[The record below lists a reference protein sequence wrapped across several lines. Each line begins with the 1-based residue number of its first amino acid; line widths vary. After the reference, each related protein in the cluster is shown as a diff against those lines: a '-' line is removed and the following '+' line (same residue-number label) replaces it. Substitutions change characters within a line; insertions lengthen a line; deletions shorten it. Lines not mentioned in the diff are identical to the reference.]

1 MENRIFQVDEKCF
14 IIYTGKS
21 SADNRSF
28 LRIGN
33 SSFVSDIDDIQ
44 KHIRHIVIPDANVI
58 DIKKEKDNIKYMER
72 GKISYICNKKN
83 QDILFGALR
92 KVGVDTDNLYH
103 KDLSKEIENVNRLE
117 NKKHFFTIFYENKN
131 VKLVFNEEI
140 FFDLFSY
147 KKDISDYKDEHER
160 LHNFIGLLDRLN
172 LENNDIQFTENII
185 NNNEFAINLKNSS
198 LFITQDNQYFPL
210 NVGMFKF
217 VKIKE
222 IGVINF
228 TFNCSQRF
236 YTGRSMSIIL
246 FERDEKKIEISDVLI
261 DSEVLE
267 SQVLYSY
274 SMDFKSGES
283 KDNSVIFQLY
293 KHLLDGAERKW
304 KNL

>member
-33 SSFVSDIDDIQ
+33 SSFVGDNSHIQ
-44 KHIRHIVIPDANVI
+44 EHIRHIVIADASNI
-58 DIKKEKDNIKYMER
+58 DAKKEKENIRYMEK

-83 QDILFGALR
+83 QDILFAALQ

-103 KDLSKEIENVNRLE
+103 KDLSKELENVNRLE

-147 KKDISDYKDEHER
+147 KKDILDYKEERER
-160 LHNFIGLLDRLN
+160 LENFILL
-172 LENNDIQFTENII
+172 LEEHNRKNREMNF
-185 NNNEFAINLKNSS
+185 KNSEFPEDKKTSLDFKTFS
-198 LFITQDNQYFPL
+198 LFIIQDNQYFPL
-210 NVGMFKF
+210 NLGMFKF
-217 VKIKE
+217 QKNE
-222 IGVINF
+222 NSLNF

-236 YTGRSMSIIL
+236 YTGRDVSL
-246 FERDEKKIEISDVLI
+246 ALYQRDEKKIEMTDLLI

-267 SQVLYSY
+267 SQVLYGY
-274 SMDFKSGES
+274 EMDFKSALENEIS
-283 KDNSVIFQLY
+283 TVYEFFEY
-293 KHLLDGAERKW
+293 LLNGANTK
-304 KNL
+304 